1 MGVTTNNTKGKKPVE
16 NMQYSRIFTCA
27 ELAWLRR
34 AESSR
39 GTGTCL
45 TYDLMVTDF
54 GKLFGRAVKKSDLV
68 NAAHRLRS
76 HPEFV
81 NMGMDAGDAEWSDLE
96 DGELREYKMK
106 KGGLERK

>member
-1 MGVTTNNTKGKKPVE
+1 MAERRGRERERGRGE
-16 NMQYSRIFTCA
+16 ERIFTCA

-54 GKLFGRAVKKSDLV
+54 EKLFGRAVKKSDLV

-96 DGELREYKMK
+96 DGELREYKSK